1 MVDFVASISA
11 ALARAFIAFKNDV
24 SYSFPFGG
32 FGSAIAPCHCVHLF
46 PLFLLVD
53 VLLYRRK
60 DSNLLSLW
68 RQGYSLLHLSV
79 DAATVCPLMFIV
91 SGVETSRRASQQCAL
106 LIPCLPREVE
116 DQVEMDGFEPSIPRR
131 VRRLHLPRF
140 IPRKPNHH
148 SHAVRELGVSLS
160 LYQVTVLRVLHGI
173 RTHVAWLVENIKLSR
188 IVCINGLCQARD

>member
-1 MVDFVASISA
+1 MVDFVSVVTA
-11 ALARAFIAFKNDV
+11 ALAGVPVAFKNDA
-24 SYSFPFGG
+24 SYAFPFGG
-32 FGSAIAPCHCVHLF
+32 FGSAVTPCHECFTSFHV
-46 PLFLLVD
+46 FLLVD

-106 LIPCLPREVE
+106 LMPCLPREVE
-116 DQVEMDGFEPSIPRR
+116 DQVEMDGVEPSIPRR
-131 VRRLHLPRF
+131 VRRLYLPRF
-140 IPRKPNHH
+140 IPGKPNHH
-148 SHAVRELGVSLS
+148 SHAVRGLGVSLS

-173 RTHVAWLVENIKLSR
+173 CTHVAWLVENIKLSR
-188 IVCINGLCQARD
+188 IV

>member
-1 MVDFVASISA
+1 MPPSVTGMMWLTSLPLSPQRWQVCSSRLRMMFLIRFHSA
-11 ALARAFIAFKNDV
+11 VLV
-24 SYSFPFGG
+24 LPSPH
-32 FGSAIAPCHCVHLF
+32 AIALHLF

-60 DSNLLSLW
+60 DSNLLSQW
-68 RQGYSLLHLSV
+68 RQGYSLPHLSV
-79 DAATVCPLMFIV
+79 DAATVCPLIFIV

-173 RTHVAWLVENIKLSR
+173 CTHVAWLVET
-188 IVCINGLCQARD
+188 